1 MANDPNGRE
10 ANFGAI
16 KSDGSLKG
24 AYTDS
29 IRNITNTYR
38 G

>member
-16 KSDGSLKG
+16 KSDGSQKG
-24 AYTDS
+24 VFTTT
-29 IRNITNTYR
+29 IRDLLNTYR